1 MGEYEVLSGEGA
13 ALSNLDLSGE
23 QNRMIRELK
32 AAGKTVVTVLING
45 RPMSVGE
52 AAANSDA
59 LLELWN
65 AGSEAGNACADLV
78 FGKANPGG
86 RLAAT
91 FPNTSGECPIYYN
104 HPATGRPASE
114 TLYSARFAD
123 SPVEPLFPFGFGLC
137 YTEFEY
143 SDFEVKTSDG
153 KIETSV
159 KVKNVGKREGREVV
173 QLYVSDLVAERVR
186 PVKELKNF
194 AKITLAPGETKT
206 VRLDIKN
213 EQLEYYHRNM
223 EKKADSGD
231 FLVQIGHD
239 SAHLLCQKV
248 YLEF

>member
-1 MGEYEVLSGEGA
+1 MRLHCRLRSRAKIDEAELEKAKAHPAKTVIAAVGEYEVLSGEGA

-59 LLELWN
+59 LLGALER
-65 AGSEAGNACADLV
+65 
-78 FGKANPGG
+78 GKRGGKRLCRPCFRKGKSGG

-143 SDFEVKTSDG
+143 SDFEVKASDG

-159 KVKNVGKREGREVV
+159 KVKNVGK
-173 QLYVSDLVAERVR
+173 ERVR
-186 PVKELKNF
+186 
-194 AKITLAPGETKT
+194 
-206 VRLDIKN
+206 RLFSF
-213 EQLEYYHRNM
+213 M
-223 EKKADSGD
+223 ERPWGRKGQTGQGA
-231 FLVQIGHD
+231 
-239 SAHLLCQKV
+239 
-248 YLEF
+248 

>member
-1 MGEYEVLSGEGA
+1 MSPH
-13 ALSNLDLSGE
+13 SPTP
-23 QNRMIRELK
+23 RE
-32 AAGKTVVTVLING
+32 
-45 RPMSVGE
+45 
-52 AAANSDA
+52 
-59 LLELWN
+59 N
-65 AGSEAGNACADLV
+65 A
-78 FGKANPGG
+78 PY
-86 RLAAT
+86 T
-91 FPNTSGECPIYYN
+91 TITPP
-104 HPATGRPASE
+104 PAVPPARR
-114 TLYSARFAD
+114 LYSARFAD

-143 SDFEVKTSDG
+143 SDFEVKASDG

-159 KVKNVGKREGREVV
+159 KVKNVGKREGKEVV